1 MIFYEEEIVPTL
13 RFVHSLRLI
22 FLLIPLIIFS
32 ACSSTYQ
39 GDEFI
44 FSAPF
49 GFKTKQYEIPE
60 IKPNNDPQLL
70 IFSQKGH
77 LYFQVFREKIPPESD
92 LDMVFAEYVARTS
105 GISTHYQ
112 FISQDTIDM
121 NNQTAIEYVYRE
133 FRGEPYVQRWEIWM
147 EKSGWAYSLVCTDPA
162 DSTPGMIIPV
172 SELCIHLVEGFQF
185 K

>member
-39 GDEFI
+39 GDEFT

-60 IKPNNDPQLL
+60 IKPNNDSQLL

-92 LDMVFAEYVARTS
+92 LDMVFAEYLARTVTRPS
-105 GISTHYQ
+105 NMCTGSAVE
-112 FISQDTIDM
+112 SLM
-121 NNQTAIEYVYRE
+121 CKGGR
-133 FRGEPYVQRWEIWM
+133 
-147 EKSGWAYSLVCTDPA
+147 SGWKKVAGPIHWFA
-162 DSTPGMIIPV
+162 PIQRIP
-172 SELCIHLVEGFQF
+172 HLV
-185 K
+185 